1 VTAKPSLR
9 AEINHKILAYEQAL
23 DMLGKHETVAR
34 GILNY
39 ARNEMLEVL
48 ERVDR
53 EPLRRAA

>member
-1 VTAKPSLR
+1 MTAKPSLR
-9 AEINHKILAYEQAL
+9 DEINRKILAYEQAL
-23 DMLGKHETVAR
+23 GMLGKHETVAR